1 MNWITFTKRI
11 IAIVLLIFILGAY
24 FLAPAFQTSTGDGSI
39 TPFKDPSAQS
49 KDWKKCDIF
58 WNMMQKEGQ
67 SNYQMYTMV
76 GSPTVLRNIDQPSK
90 TLYIALGVEKEYNAA
105 EIESLKDFYNRGG
118 KIIIADDHTQSNSF
132 SQEYEV
138 NYYGQTFWDS
148 AFDHNVSFP
157 KVHAFLDFEEY
168 VLTLDKPT
176 GLWTRPNITGISII
190 ANGSKD
196 SFVDR
201 NNNGYIDLYDAQ
213 GYIPVIA
220 QYHKETSGGTIVFM
234 SDSGI
239 FTDDF
244 IDKPSPT
251 DPGMVNT
258 SHQFNNNKKFIRDL
272 IVNRLLPNGG
282 KIIMDESRHEQNK
295 YLKPVYSTIEAIT
308 ILTSNPRELILL
320 LAGMTMILIMVIFR
334 AKDKDNWVHVY
345 DIASIKRRADLPDSR
360 REIRDR
366 MKSVVMRKL
375 RMLHSLTNE
384 ELQAMTQTQLASMVK
399 DHDINELLLND
410 QREFTNEELA
420 MMTDKLRRW
429 EK

>member
-1 MNWITFTKRI
+1 MNWITFTKRF

-39 TPFKDPSAQS
+39 TPFKDPATPS
-49 KDWKKCDIF
+49 KDWKKCSVF

-67 SNYQMYTMV
+67 ANYQTYTMV
-76 GSPTVLRNIDQPSK
+76 GSPTVLRNIDQPEK

-118 KIIIADDHTQSNSF
+118 KIIIADDHAGANSF
-132 SQEYEV
+132 SQEFEV

-148 AFDHNVSFP
+148 TFDHNVSFP

-168 VLTLDKPT
+168 VLVLDNPT
-176 GLWTRPNITGISII
+176 GIWTKPDVKGISII

-196 SFVDR
+196 SFVDV
-201 NNNGYIDLYDAQ
+201 NNNKIIDLRDAQ
-213 GYIPVIA
+213 GYIPVIE
-220 QYHKETSGGTIVFM
+220 QYKKENSSGTIVFL

-244 IDKPSPT
+244 IEK
-251 DPGMVNT
+251 GGVKNT
-258 SHQFNNNKKFIRDL
+258 SLEFNNNKKFIRDL

-282 KIIMDESRHEQNK
+282 KIIFDESRHEQNR

-320 LAGMTMILIMVIFR
+320 LVGMTMILIMVIFR

-375 RMLHSLTNE
+375 RMLNSLTNE

>member
-39 TPFKDPSAQS
+39 TPFKDPATPS
-49 KDWKKCDIF
+49 KDWKKCSVF

-67 SNYQMYTMV
+67 ADYKTYTMV
-76 GSPTVLRNIDQPSK
+76 GSPTVLRNIDQPEK

-118 KIIIADDHTQSNSF
+118 KIIVADDHSQANSF
-132 SQEYEV
+132 SQEFDI

-148 AFDHNVSFP
+148 DFDHNVSFP
-157 KVHAFLDFEEY
+157 RVHAFIDFEEY
-168 VLTLDKPT
+168 VLVLDKPT
-176 GLWTRPNITGISII
+176 GIWTKPFEQNVTTISLI

-201 NNNGYIDLYDAQ
+201 NNNGYIDIYDAQ
-213 GYIPVIA
+213 AYIPIITQVK
-220 QYHKETSGGTIVFM
+220 KEGGSGTIIFM
-234 SDSGI
+234 SDSGL

-244 IDKPSPT
+244 IEKG
-251 DPGMVNT
+251 GMNKT
-258 SHQFNNNKKFIRDL
+258 GLEFNNNKKFIRDL

-345 DIASIKRRADLPDSR
+345 DIASIRRRADLPDSR

>member
-24 FLAPAFQTSTGDGSI
+24 FLAPAFQTSNGDGSI
-39 TPFKDPSAQS
+39 TPFRDPATPS
-49 KDWKKCDIF
+49 KNWKKCSTF

-67 SNYQMYTMV
+67 ANYQTYTMV
-76 GSPTVLRNIDQPSK
+76 GSPTVLRNIDQPEK

-105 EIESLKDFYNRGG
+105 EIESLKAFYEAGG
-118 KIIIADDHTQSNSF
+118 KIIIADDHSGANSF
-132 SQEYEV
+132 SQEFEV

-148 AFDHNVSFP
+148 TFDHNVSFP

-168 VLTLDKPT
+168 VLVLDNPT
-176 GLWTRPNITGISII
+176 GIWTKPNVTGISII
-190 ANGSKD
+190 SNGSKD
-196 SFVDR
+196 SFVDV
-201 NNNGYIDLYDAQ
+201 NNNKIIDLHDAQ
-213 GYIPVIA
+213 GFIPVIE
-220 QYHKETSGGTIVFM
+220 QYKKEKSGGTVVFL

-244 IDKPSPT
+244 IEK
-251 DPGMVNT
+251 GGVKNT
-258 SHQFNNNKKFIRDL
+258 SLEFNNNKKFIRDL

-282 KIIMDESRHEQNK
+282 KIIMDESRHEQNR

-334 AKDKDNWVHVY
+334 AKDKDSWVHVY